1 MPFVERK
8 ITVGLA
14 AHLND
19 FNTVNRLCAQAIDV
33 GDMQRGAAGGVA
45 GDDQFI
51 GGRAVIA
58 QLGIEIEMTVVAG
71 IVSRDRQRIV
81 GLVAAAYH
89 RAAVD
94 DIAID
99 GERIDKVQAALV
111 VNMAVHR
118 GVVAAKGGVR
128 GDINRLRAPRRA
140 DGRRFGQP

>member
-1 MPFVERK
+1 
-8 ITVGLA
+8 
-14 AHLND
+14 
-19 FNTVNRLCAQAIDV
+19 
-33 GDMQRGAAGGVA
+33 MQRGAAGGVA

-99 GERIDKVQAALV
+99 GERIDKVQAAPV